1 MTHMQLRVVVVLSL
15 LCTLVVLGAGLRE
28 GGRADASSA
37 LVAQRRPVTVD
48 APGLGAQDTAETS
61 SADDS
66 SGEGSAD
73 SPADAVGTLDTTP
86 SETTDTAPA
95 DEGDDGGGGTGSG
108 RDTRAAAEPQPTKIR
123 HVFLIVLAGHG
134 FDATFGGGSPATYLN
149 TTLRPKGT
157 LLTGYSSLGRAGL
170 ADELAMVG
178 GQPPNADTRADC
190 PTYREIPPTSAPSRT
205 GEVTADGCVYPNTI
219 TTLADQLSAS
229 RRDWRAYVEDLDR
242 GPAPAAGVA
251 PKATCRH
258 PASNAPDDTLRAR
271 VGDGY
276 ATRHNPFV
284 YYHSLLDLGDCDAND
299 GALTQLDADLRSAK
313 TTPSL
318 AYIAPNLCND
328 GAESPCVDGTP
339 GGLAA
344 ADAFLAT
351 WVPKILASP
360 AYRADGL
367 LIVAF
372 AGNVTPPAG
381 GAGSDP
387 PATDQPV
394 RNGALLVSR
403 YAQAGGTAGT
413 AYDPYAV
420 LRSLEDL
427 FALRPLARAATAGSF
442 APTVLGKAVR
452 HAAERRLSTTKRRS
466 GDSGRARP
474 TAATGTAARRCRTCA
489 PVDARGCTGLGL
501 EGDVG
506 AGSHPRH
513 AARRRRRRGG
523 IRSCARGGRR
533 GVRGSWSAA
542 RSGASSGAAHPR
554 DAHDRD
560 PRVAAREAAADAAS
574 AHVPASDQG
583 RPRRVD
589 R

>member
-1 MTHMQLRVVVVLSL
+1 MTHLQLRVVVALSL
-15 LCTLVVLGAGLRE
+15 LCTLVVLGAGPRSGSGAE
-28 GGRADASSA
+28 ASSA

-48 APGLGAQDTAETS
+48 APGLGAQDTADTS
-61 SADDS
+61 STDGS
-66 SGEGSAD
+66 SSDAGSSD
-73 SPADAVGTLDTTP
+73 SPANDVGTLDTTP
-86 SETTDTAPA
+86 SEPTDTTPS
-95 DEGDDGGGGTGSG
+95 DGGGTGSG
-108 RDTRAAAEPQPTKIR
+108 GDPRAAAEPQPTKIR

-134 FDATFGGGSPATYLN
+134 FDATFGGGSPANYLN

-170 ADELAMVG
+170 ADELAIVG
-178 GQPPNADTRADC
+178 GQPPNADTRTDC
-190 PTYREIPPTSAPSRT
+190 SVYREIPPTSTPSRT
-205 GEVTADGCVYPNTI
+205 GEITADGCVYPNTI

-242 GPAPAAGVA
+242 GPAPNTTPPTPA

-258 PASNAPDDTLRAR
+258 PASNAADDTLRAR

-299 GALTQLDADLRSAK
+299 GSLAKLEGDLSSASS
-313 TTPSL
+313 TPSL
-318 AYIAPNLCND
+318 SYIAPNLCND
-328 GAESPCVDGTP
+328 GTESPCVDGDP

-372 AGNVTPPAG
+372 AGDVTPPADP
-381 GAGSDP
+381 AAP
-387 PATDQPV
+387 PAADAPV
-394 RNGALLVSR
+394 KNGALLVSK

-413 AYDPYAV
+413 AYDPYAL

-442 APTVLGKAVR
+442 APTVLGKAYV
-452 HAAERRLSTTKRRS
+452 T
-466 GDSGRARP
+466 P
-474 TAATGTAARRCRTCA
+474 
-489 PVDARGCTGLGL
+489 P
-501 EGDVG
+501 
-506 AGSHPRH
+506 
-513 AARRRRRRGG
+513 
-523 IRSCARGGRR
+523 
-533 GVRGSWSAA
+533 
-542 RSGASSGAAHPR
+542 
-554 DAHDRD
+554 
-560 PRVAAREAAADAAS
+560 
-574 AHVPASDQG
+574 SDG
-583 RPRRVD
+583 
-589 R
+589 